1 MYQFLYY
8 IQANRIKNHCQKL
21 FAVHQIQL
29 IQFEMIRLSIYW
41 FTHQCHLTLLN
52 YLHFQ
57 CTAHIHTLN
66 ECNKYYQDR
75 FGVFYVPL
83 YQHSNHEL
91 MNSNGVRISQ
101 NFKLNSTNVTMNL
114 RHVKEWQL
122 LTLNTTLHWNKR
134 SKMCA
139 WHKRSTRCG
148 IQFGIH
154 AVNFLCTFKAQK
166 IHLYCILYWIHL
178 LLRILRW
185 LTGLLIRILCK
196 H

>member
-1 MYQFLYY
+1 MPETVCCASNPINSIWNDSFKYSLIHALMSFN
-8 IQANRIKNHCQKL
+8 ATKL
-21 FAVHQIQL
+21 FAFSMHGTHTHTEWMQQV
-29 IQFEMIRLSIYW
+29 LSRPGWRI
-41 FTHQCHLTLLN
+41 
-52 YLHFQ
+52 
-57 CTAHIHTLN
+57 
-66 ECNKYYQDR
+66 
-75 FGVFYVPL
+75 FYVPS

-154 AVNFLCTFKAQK
+154 AVNFLRTFKAQK

-178 LLRILRW
+178 LLRIMRW